1 MIDHLR
7 RLTPGYGVAYIYFDY
22 KDEQQH
28 KPTRVLASLAKQLI
42 CQIPQTPLQ
51 IIELQANLQKEERTP
66 TFEELYS
73 AFTVTLVSF
82 PRVFLAFDA
91 LDECKPDDQ
100 RKLLPLFERMKED
113 GFNIFLTSRPY
124 SANIHLSLVH
134 AEHIEILANE
144 EDIKFYLEE
153 KLNENPQAKLLF
165 QKAKCDDITSNLMA
179 CTQGM

>member
-7 RLTPGYGVAYIYFDY
+7 GLTQEYGVAYIYFDY

-51 IIELQANLQKEERTP
+51 IIELQANLEKEERTP

-73 AFTVTLVSF
+73 ALTITLVSF
-82 PRVFLAFDA
+82 SRVFLTFDT
-91 LDECKPDDQ
+91 LDECKPNNQ
-100 RKLLPLFERMKED
+100 RKLLSLFERMKKD

-124 SANIHLSLVH
+124 SADIHLSLLH

-144 EDIKFYLEE
+144 EDIRFYLEE
-153 KLNENPQAKLLF
+153 KLNENLQAKLLF
-165 QKAKCDDITSNLMA
+165 QKAQCDDITSDLMA